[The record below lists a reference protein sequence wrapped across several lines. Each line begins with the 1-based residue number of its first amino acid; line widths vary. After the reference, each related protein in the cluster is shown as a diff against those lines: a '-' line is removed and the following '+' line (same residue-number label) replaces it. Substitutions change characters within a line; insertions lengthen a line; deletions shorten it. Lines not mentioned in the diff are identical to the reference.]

1 MTEVHQ
7 EWYSLSL
14 QHEEGRKVVK
24 NYVNL
29 LFNILP
35 NKRGLWQWNKLYCK
49 LCSKFNVCLKKKR
62 REKRKNEKRKTKEER
77 KKEQKKEGEKKEKIQ
92 LEEISLSVN
101 WHGEW
106 LSGDNYLK
114 EGIVHD
120 YC

>member
-1 MTEVHQ
+1 MSV
-7 EWYSLSL
+7 
-14 QHEEGRKVVK
+14 
-24 NYVNL
+24 
-29 LFNILP
+29 
-35 NKRGLWQWNKLYCK
+35 
-49 LCSKFNVCLKKKR
+49 LKKK
-62 REKRKNEKRKTKEER
+62 K
-77 KKEQKKEGEKKEKIQ
+77 GEKKEWKEENKGRKEERTKERRREKKKKIQ

>member
-1 MTEVHQ
+1 MKRGKQ
-7 EWYSLSL
+7 RKK
-14 QHEEGRKVVK
+14 GRK
-24 NYVNL
+24 
-29 LFNILP
+29 
-35 NKRGLWQWNKLYCK
+35 NK
-49 LCSKFNVCLKKKR
+49 
-62 REKRKNEKRKTKEER
+62 R
-77 KKEQKKEGEKKEKIQ
+77 KKERKKEKIQ

>member
-49 LCSKFNVCLKKKR
+49 LCSKFNVCLKKKEGR
-62 REKRKNEKRKTKEER
+62 KERMKRGKQRKKGRKDKRKKER
-77 KKEQKKEGEKKEKIQ
+77 KKEKNTVGRDK
-92 LEEISLSVN
+92 LE
-101 WHGEW
+101 
-106 LSGDNYLK
+106 
-114 EGIVHD
+114 
-120 YC
+120 C

>member
-1 MTEVHQ
+1 M
-7 EWYSLSL
+7 
-14 QHEEGRKVVK
+14 
-24 NYVNL
+24 
-29 LFNILP
+29 P

-49 LCSKFNVCLKKKR
+49 LCSKFNVCLKKKEGR
-62 REKRKNEKRKTKEER
+62 KERMKRGKQRKKGRKNKR
-77 KKEQKKEGEKKEKIQ
+77 KKERKKEKIQ